1 MINEIYNAVFN
12 GTTELRQPH
21 EMLRVIDNKVIT
33 KVITKIGNV
42 GYFDGYSIEEWR
54 LIGEAS
60 SAKLAAGTPADREVS
75 MIADPKNRRVLYCE
89 PFGPQD
95 DTHPLEVWVII
106 ADIVG
111 EVARRHTTVV
121 YSKD

>member
-1 MINEIYNAVFN
+1 MINAIYDTVFN
-12 GTTELRQPH
+12 NTTALRQQHLELREVDH
-21 EMLRVIDNKVIT
+21 RIIGKVID
-33 KVITKIGNV
+33 KIGNV
-42 GYFDGYSIEEWR
+42 GYFDGYSIEEWQ

-60 SAKLAAGTPADREVS
+60 SAKLAEGESAHREVS
-75 MIADPKNRRVLYCE
+75 MIADSRNKRIVCCV
-89 PFGPQD
+89 PFDQQD